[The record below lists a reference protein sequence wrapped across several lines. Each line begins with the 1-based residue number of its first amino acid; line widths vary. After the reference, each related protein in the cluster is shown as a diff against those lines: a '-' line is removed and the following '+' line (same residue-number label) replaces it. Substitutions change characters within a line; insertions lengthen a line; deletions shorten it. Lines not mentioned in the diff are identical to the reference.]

1 MDIFYL
7 RGDRGQIVVISLIA
21 AVVTLIV
28 FVVCVCLCAQYVGAG
43 RGQRARPLGTAGGRR
58 GAGCGV

>member
-43 RGQRARPLGTAGGRR
+43 RGRRARPLGTAGGRW